1 MNRSEHSKPF
11 PIYTRRAVSL
21 AGACL
26 LAVFTWGCNGSVHQN
41 DSANQAP
48 GAQSFNISG
57 AVSPAT
63 GGSGASVTLSGAT
76 TATATANSS
85 GAYSF
90 TGLAAGTYAV
100 TPSHTGFTFSPA
112 AQSATI
118 TTANVAGV
126 NFTATAVT
134 GPTSSISGTITP
146 TVGGSGATV
155 LLSGPVAA
163 TTITNASGS
172 YTLSGLPNGTYTVTP
187 NESGFTFTPANQ
199 SVTLSG
205 ANQTGV
211 NFTAA
216 VGEAHTVVLSWNA
229 STSTVN
235 GYNIYRSTV
244 SGTGFTKLNSTLVN
258 ALNYSDSN
266 VQSGTTY
273 FYVATAVDSGGDES
287 TNSNQATAV
296 IP

>member
-1 MNRSEHSKPF
+1 MNRSEHSKTF
-11 PIYTRRAVSL
+11 SIYARRGVSL

-41 DSANQAP
+41 DSANQAL
-48 GAQSFNISG
+48 GAQSFSISG

-63 GGSGASVTLSGAT
+63 GGSGASVTLSGAS

-90 TGLAAGTYAV
+90 SGLAKGTYAV
-100 TPSHTGFTFSPA
+100 TPSNPGFTFSPA
-112 AQSATI
+112 AQPATI
-118 TTANVAGV
+118 TTANVTGV

-146 TVGGSGATV
+146 TAGGSGATV

-172 YTLSGLPNGTYTVTP
+172 YTLSELPNGAYIVTP
-187 NESGFTFTPANQ
+187 NESGFTFTPASH

-211 NFTAA
+211 NFTAV
-216 VGEAHTVVLSWNA
+216 VGQAHTVVLNWNA
-229 STSTVN
+229 STSTVS
-235 GYNIYRSTV
+235 GYNIYRSTA

-287 TNSNQATAV
+287 PNSNQASAV

>member
-11 PIYTRRAVSL
+11 SIYAWRGLSL

-48 GAQSFNISG
+48 GTQSFSISG
-57 AVSPAT
+57 AVT
-63 GGSGASVTLSGAT
+63 GGSGAAVTLSGAA

-90 TGLAAGTYAV
+90 TGLAVGTYAV
-100 TPSHTGFTFSPA
+100 TPSHAGFTFSPA

-118 TTANVAGV
+118 TTASVTGV

-146 TVGGSGATV
+146 TAGGSGATV

-163 TTITNASGS
+163 TTTTNASGS
-172 YTLSGLPNGTYTVTP
+172 YPLIGLPDGAYIVTP
-187 NESGFTFTPANQ
+187 NESGFTFTPANH

-211 NFTAA
+211 NFTAV
-216 VGEAHTVVLSWNA
+216 VGQAHTVALNWNA
-229 STSTVN
+229 STSTVS

-244 SGTGFTKLNSTLVN
+244 SVTGFTKLNSTLVN

-287 TNSNQATAV
+287 PNSNQASAV